1 MKIKSI
7 IKAAFVA
14 VALFVSSIA
23 NAQEMKPEVFNF
35 HKFIGLP
42 TGAWTIDQKLDGV
55 KIERRRSN
63 MTLTFA
69 QGEGKK
75 SPDYSVCINSK
86 DEDVN
91 AVRLLMGNTM
101 KISLDKNNI
110 TQVQFFYTTRAKA
123 AYGKNYSMQ
132 PEGTYPGD
140 KQYTYIWTG
149 KSKTFELTNLTN
161 KGGIEIHKII
171 VTCEPAE

>member
-1 MKIKSI
+1 MKIRNI

-14 VALFVSSIA
+14 VAMFVSTVA
-23 NAQEMKPEVFNF
+23 YAQDMKPEVFNF
-35 HKFIGLP
+35 HKFVGLP

-55 KIERRRSN
+55 VVVRRRSN
-63 MTLTFA
+63 LTLTFA

-91 AVRLLMGNTM
+91 AVRLLVGNTM
-101 KISLDKNNI
+101 KISSEKNNI

-123 AYGKNYSMQ
+123 AYGKNYSIQ
-132 PEGTYPGD
+132 PEGSYPGD

-149 KSKTFELTNLTN
+149 KSKTFELTNLNN

>member
-14 VALFVSSIA
+14 VALFVSSVA
-23 NAQEMKPEVFNF
+23 NAQDMKPEVFNF
-35 HKFIGLP
+35 HKFVGLP

-55 KIERRRSN
+55 KVERRRSN
-63 MTLTFA
+63 LTLSFA

-101 KISLDKNNI
+101 KLSSEKNNI

-123 AYGKNYSMQ
+123 AYGKNYSML
-132 PEGTYPGD
+132 PEGSYPGD
-140 KQYTYIWTG
+140 